1 MQEAKKQRH
10 ADSVKTGIKGA
21 EGQKEQK
28 RKVNC
33 RGGLLEML
41 FEQIKFYKLLNT
53 SKMWTVSISS
63 GIIQS

>member
-1 MQEAKKQRH
+1 MQGAKKQRR
-10 ADSVKTGIKGA
+10 ADSVKTEVKGE

-41 FEQIKFYKLLNT
+41 FEQIRCYKLLNML
-53 SKMWTVSISS
+53 KIWTVGVSS